1 MYFCLPVIL
10 HIKHFSVETNLPDQS
25 EGTCY
30 GLLTPCTGGPHIE
43 HHIPYLQYKSNLHL
57 HVKTSTLYHDFKFFD
72 NWIWLDRM
80 SIMSIHK
87 QFFNKLAMEYFL
99 FVFEWWLRNS
109 IFNKCMIWAFFF
121 FKFWVMV
128 CVIWYFAHQIV
139 IQSMCHLSRKLSVVK
154 HKFSHQK

>member
-30 GLLTPCTGGPHIE
+30 GLLTSCTGGPHIE

-80 SIMSIHK
+80 SIMSIH
-87 QFFNKLAMEYFL
+87 
-99 FVFEWWLRNS
+99 
-109 IFNKCMIWAFFF
+109 
-121 FKFWVMV
+121 
-128 CVIWYFAHQIV
+128 
-139 IQSMCHLSRKLSVVK
+139 
-154 HKFSHQK
+154 